1 MTTTD
6 SSTIIAQ
13 LQQLLSS
20 YQVSPS
26 RAGAAQITQLAQQW
40 LAADPS
46 APASLQQM
54 VENLAGADPFALQS
68 MVTSVLPQLQQA
80 ITSYSAANPSPTEPM
95 GTTPPPTTT
104 TTPTTPPNGLS
115 PDGQTLNE
123 TQNGITSSLNFS
135 TAMDIINSALSVVGL
150 DPNSVANTG
159 ANQGSTLGQYFW
171 SQIVNQGITD
181 QATIG
186 DMITTLLPSTG
197 QFQTAFPG
205 YQDALKNGYVRSVAQ
220 YVSAEEGITGVM
232 LQGGVPRAMINP
244 TTIGSLISNGISVN
258 EVATRV
264 QNGLDVAMNAPAE
277 VQNYFAQEFGAGNGP
292 TALATVFLNPE
303 IDAVT
308 LQKMLA
314 GSEIRGAAAAS
325 NLTISQGLSQ
335 RLADQGQ
342 TYASAQ
348 AQFKNLTA
356 QAGLFQQT
364 VGENSS
370 QTPVPGTQNMN
381 QPLNESQ
388 QGVEAAFGMNANAV
402 QQVHQAALT
411 RQDEFRGGGG
421 ASTSQAEGYSG
432 LADAKPF

>member
-1 MTTTD
+1 M
-6 SSTIIAQ
+6 AK
-13 LQQLLSS
+13 L
-20 YQVSPS
+20 PS
-26 RAGAAQITQLAQQW
+26 LAQTD
-40 LAADPS
+40 AARNGETLPAPGSLTFGTPTGSPNETQYPGGSANPIPGTPS
-46 APASLQQM
+46 
-54 VENLAGADPFALQS
+54 GTFD
-68 MVTSVLPQLQQA
+68 
-80 ITSYSAANPSPTEPM
+80 SAA
-95 GTTPPPTTT
+95 
-104 TTPTTPPNGLS
+104 PTTPPTPTNGLT

-123 TQNGITSSLNFS
+123 TTNGYTSSLNFS

-150 DPNSVANTG
+150 DPNAVANAG
-159 ANQGSTLGQYFW
+159 VNQGSTLGNYFW
-171 SQIVNQGITD
+171 SQIVNQGIVD

-186 DMITTLLPSTG
+186 DMITTMLPSTG

-232 LQGGVPRAMINP
+232 LQGGVPKQLINP
-244 TTIGSLISNGISVN
+244 TTVGGLISNGLSVN

-277 VQNYFAQEFGAGNGP
+277 VQNYFAQEFGAAQGP

-308 LQKMLA
+308 LQKMLGGA
-314 GSEIRGAAAAS
+314 EIRGAAAAS

-348 AQFKNLTA
+348 SQFKNLTA

-364 VGENSS
+364 VGEHSS
-370 QTPVPGTQNMN
+370 QMPVPGTQNAN

-388 QGVEAAFGMNANAV
+388 QGVEAAFGLNANAV

-411 RQDEFRGGGG
+411 RQNDFRGGGG
-421 ASTSQAEGYSG
+421 ASTSQQEGYSG
-432 LADAKPF
+432 LADAKAF